1 METKEIAFYCRLN
14 HRNRGYEKY
23 LDDVENRLKKEYE
36 AWDLKIF
43 YELASATD
51 PNRTEWSKLKTEIKE
66 KKIDAVITIRATTIA
81 RDWDQFMEFMKLC
94 AKKDVPVFCIDETE
108 DAQKMYNR
116 IEEFKRNYFE
126 RSGTSWR

>member
-1 METKEIAFYCRLN
+1 METIAFYCRLN
-14 HRNRGYEKY
+14 YRNRGYEKY

-36 AWDLKIF
+36 AWNLKIF

-51 PNRTEWSKLKTEIKE
+51 PNRMEWNKLKTEIKE

-81 RDWDQFMEFMKLC
+81 RDWEQFMEFMKLC
-94 AKKDVPVFCIDETE
+94 EKKDVPVFCIDETE

-126 RSGTSWR
+126 RSDTSWR